1 MTVTMTGTFTIS
13 FENKLPFNH
22 LRAKP
27 AAGSADTSQN
37 PVRGLYFGEF
47 ITVSDLT
54 LTCLGLK
61 P

>member
-1 MTVTMTGTFTIS
+1 MKTGPGC
-13 FENKLPFNH
+13 ERCVV
-22 LRAKP
+22 RAKP